1 MTQQPDLVNGAGGTA
16 PLQNVGLCLSAL
28 EKAAKRPG
36 HLPGMVVLYGPSG
49 YGKSTAAAY
58 VATRLNAYYVEA
70 RSSWTQKA
78 MLEAIL
84 CSMDI
89 RKGRPTNLPG
99 TPKLPIGPKSW
110 PVQPARTLAG
120 MIDQAAEQLAGS
132 GRPLIIDEMDHVV
145 ERNAVELVR
154 DLYEASRAAIL
165 LIGEEALPG
174 KLAQWERFHGRILD
188 WVAAQPA
195 DLDDGKAL
203 RSMYCD
209 RVGVADDLLADV
221 VSAAEGSV
229 RRICVNL
236 ERIQEQGQLD
246 GLDVM
251 DRAAWAGRPLYT
263 GRAPRRG
270 NPREAPFR
278 ANPRGALW
286 GGRGDMTA
294 LRGRQPDAQGAAFLV
309 WVRR

>member
-1 MTQQPDLVNGAGGTA
+1 MTQKDASVNAWGGVA

-28 EKAAKRPG
+28 EKAAHRPG

-58 VATRLNAYYVEA
+58 VATRLDAYYVEA
-70 RSSWTQKA
+70 RSSWTKKA

-84 CSMDI
+84 TSMDI
-89 RKGRPTNLPG
+89 RKGRA
-99 TPKLPIGPKSW
+99 
-110 PVQPARTLAG
+110 VQPARTIAG
-120 MIDQAAEQLAGS
+120 MADQIAEQLALS

-195 DLDDGKAL
+195 DIEDGKSL
-203 RSMYCD
+203 RDLYCD
-209 RVGVADDLLADV
+209 RVRVADDLLADV
-221 VSAAEGSV
+221 VAAAEGSV

-236 ERIQEQGQLD
+236 ERIQEQGQLE
-246 GLDVM
+246 GRDVM
-251 DRAAWAGRPLYT
+251 DRAAWGGRALYT
-263 GRAPRRG
+263 GRAPRR
-270 NPREAPFR
+270 R
-278 ANPRGALW
+278 AA
-286 GGRGDMTA
+286 
-294 LRGRQPDAQGAAFLV
+294 
-309 WVRR
+309 

>member
-1 MTQQPDLVNGAGGTA
+1 MTQSTASVNAVGGVA

-28 EKAAKRPG
+28 ERATKRPG
-36 HLPGMVVLYGPSG
+36 HLPGLVVMYGPSG
-49 YGKSTAAAY
+49 TGKSTAAAY
-58 VATRLNAYYVEA
+58 VATRLDAYYVEA
-70 RSSWTQKA
+70 RSSWTKKA

-89 RKGRPTNLPG
+89 RKGRT
-99 TPKLPIGPKSW
+99 
-110 PVQPARTLAG
+110 VQPARTLAG
-120 MIDQAAEQLAGS
+120 MVDQAAEQLARS

-145 ERNAVELVR
+145 EKNAVEVVR

-195 DLDDGKAL
+195 DLDDGRAL

-221 VSAAEGSV
+221 VAAAEGSV

-246 GLDVM
+246 GVDVM

-270 NPREAPFR
+270 TR
-278 ANPRGALW
+278 
-286 GGRGDMTA
+286 
-294 LRGRQPDAQGAAFLV
+294 
-309 WVRR
+309 

>member
-1 MTQQPDLVNGAGGTA
+1 MTQQASSVNAAMAGVA
-16 PLQNVGLCLSAL
+16 LLQNVGLCLTAL
-28 EKAAKRPG
+28 EKATKRPG

-58 VATRLNAYYVEA
+58 VATRLDAYYVEA
-70 RSSWTQKA
+70 RSTWTKKA
-78 MLEAIL
+78 MAEAIL
-84 CSMDI
+84 TSMDI
-89 RKGRPTNLPG
+89 RKGRM
-99 TPKLPIGPKSW
+99 
-110 PVQPARTLAG
+110 VQPAKTLAG
-120 MIDQAAEQLAGS
+120 MVDQAAEQLARS
-132 GRPLIIDEMDHVV
+132 GHPLIIDEMDHVV
-145 ERNAVELVR
+145 EKNAVELVR

-203 RSMYCD
+203 RALYCD
-209 RVGVADDLLADV
+209 RVQVADDLLADV
-221 VSAAEGSV
+221 VAAAEGSV

-246 GLDVM
+246 GVDVM

-263 GRAPRRG
+263 GKAPRR
-270 NPREAPFR
+270 R
-278 ANPRGALW
+278 A
-286 GGRGDMTA
+286 
-294 LRGRQPDAQGAAFLV
+294 
-309 WVRR
+309 